1 MNTSNYNTH
10 YIEEHITT
18 YIDKY
23 WVVSVIPITMC
34 NSSTH
39 NRKKCTYTEIQTTH
53 DVIASRIINTC
64 TSVYIKLA
72 SVSKCQQKSVKIDE
86 FRVYD
91 VNNMYVSIIFHIVA
105 QQSLSKYMYYGQNSN
120 FLKVLTSLHWIMSKH
135 DWY

>member
-1 MNTSNYNTH
+1 
-10 YIEEHITT
+10 
-18 YIDKY
+18 
-23 WVVSVIPITMC
+23 MC

-53 DVIASRIINTC
+53 DVIASRIIYTC

-91 VNNMYVSIIFHIVA
+91 VHNMYVSIIFDIVA

-120 FLKVLTSLHWIMSKH
+120 FLKVLTSLH
-135 DWY
+135 